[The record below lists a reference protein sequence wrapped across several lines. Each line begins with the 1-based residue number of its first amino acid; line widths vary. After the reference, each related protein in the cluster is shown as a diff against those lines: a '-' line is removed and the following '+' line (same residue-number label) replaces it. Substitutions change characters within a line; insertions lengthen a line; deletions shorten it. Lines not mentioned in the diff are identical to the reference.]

1 MKRLNKEIGSYGE
14 AIASKY
20 LLNKGYALL
29 HNNFSCKFG
38 EIDIV
43 ALRGD
48 IISFI
53 EVKSR
58 YDSLFGE
65 PKESITYFKCKRIIR
80 SAEYYLL
87 KNKLYNYLVRFD
99 VIEIK
104 FNRNNSNYTIN
115 FLEDAFRCY

>member
-1 MKRLNKEIGSYGE
+1 MKRLNKKIGSYGE

-20 LLNKGYALL
+20 LLNEGYALL
-29 HNNFSCKFG
+29 NNNFSCRFG

-87 KNKLYNYLVRFD
+87 KNKLYNYIVRFD

-104 FNRNNSNYTIN
+104 FNRNNNNYTIN
-115 FLEDAFRCY
+115 FLEDAFRGY